1 MTKVKICGLSEPES
15 VRAAV
20 EAGADYIGFV
30 FAPSKRQVRLEQA
43 RDLAV
48 LVPDTIQKVGV
59 FVSPSLQEL
68 KNAIAVVGLD
78 LVQIHGHMPD
88 SFPSRLKVPVIRA
101 IQVAADAQ
109 AETDVDEAGAYYLF
123 DAPIAGSGQTFD
135 WQRLDLSDRH
145 KLSFIAGGLNA
156 DNVRE
161 AIEHFQPY
169 AVDVSSGVET
179 EGRKDSEKIR
189 RFIERVKDGI

>member
-1 MTKVKICGLSEPES
+1 MTKVKICGLTEPES

>member
-1 MTKVKICGLSEPES
+1 MTKVKICGLTEPES

-135 WQRLDLSDRH
+135 WERLDLSDRH